1 MSQHVTKNNQFIV
14 IFLLLILQVNETF
27 KKFYTNTCIHWL
39 DLEEVEFFGAPLNY
53 LHLGLQ
59 H

>member
-1 MSQHVTKNNQFIV
+1 MSQHVTKSNQLIV
-14 IFLLLILQVNETF
+14 IFLLLIIEIKLC
-27 KKFYTNTCIHWL
+27 KHMIHVL

>member
-1 MSQHVTKNNQFIV
+1 MV
-14 IFLLLILQVNETF
+14 IFLLLILQVNEAL
-27 KKFYTNTCIHWL
+27 KKNYVNTWIHGL
-39 DLEEVEFFGAPLNY
+39 DLEEVEFFGAPWNY

>member
-1 MSQHVTKNNQFIV
+1 MV
-14 IFLLLILQVNETF
+14 IFLLLILQVNEAL
-27 KKFYTNTCIHWL
+27 KKNYVNTRIHGL
-39 DLEEVEFFGAPLNY
+39 DLEEAEFFGAPWNY